1 MPGPDGVRARSEGWD
16 LVEESGQAEGV
27 EGLGVGDGLVGSGS
41 LPGTR
46 APSGQD
52 GCPSRGLGESE
63 VGPGES
69 FVETVQDRSG
79 DRAGQPVG
87 DAGRGAEDGPG
98 RGPTLRG
105 SMVMVPSGSRR

>member
-16 LVEESGQAEGV
+16 LVEEGGQAEGV

-52 GCPSRGLGESE
+52 GCPSRSLGESE

-79 DRAGQPVG
+79 DRVGQPVG

-98 RGPTLRG
+98 PDPAG